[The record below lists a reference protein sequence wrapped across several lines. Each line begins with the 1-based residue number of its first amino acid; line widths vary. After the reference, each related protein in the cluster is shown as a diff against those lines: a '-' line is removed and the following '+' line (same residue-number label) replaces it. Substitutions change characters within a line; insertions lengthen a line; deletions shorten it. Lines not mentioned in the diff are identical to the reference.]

1 MNPDNKIRLRLRFY
15 KDITENTDAVRA
27 KFEKFIH
34 EKSPDY
40 YAKIR
45 GYPFGSTSKV
55 IKKDIGRPIY
65 ISS

>member
-45 GYPFGSTSKV
+45 GYHIWLN
-55 IKKDIGRPIY
+55 IKGDKKRHDCP
-65 ISS
+65 